1 MDSAM
6 ITAIATIIGALIS
19 GVVSLLVSTH
29 QHDKAMALVEYRLG
43 ELEEK
48 VDKHN
53 NLVERVTITERD
65 LKTAFVRIDESRQ
78 EIKDLKDK

>member
-1 MDSAM
+1 MNTAM
-6 ITAIATIIGALIS
+6 ITAVATIIGALIS
-19 GVVSLLVSTH
+19 GVVSLIVSSH

-53 NLVERVTITERD
+53 NLVERVTINERD
-65 LKTAFVRIDESRQ
+65 LKTAFVRIDELKTDVKA
-78 EIKDLKDK
+78 IK